1 MDLLIKGFL
10 LQSNL
15 KYADLGFQR
24 VRKGYARIV
33 NDVFQSFYIERLRGK
48 YMGSN
53 IYRIGFGVYP
63 LCMELKCCD
72 IGLYYLEHLSSDFNT
87 AYAGWL
93 CDTKRETSISS
104 CLQAIFEI
112 MDNDLIPMFQRADR
126 CETALQA
133 LIHLDEQLYYHR
145 QRMSMHN
152 SVGGT
157 ERPWQIDS
165 MFRSE
170 KYYMALR
177 NGNWKY
183 ADEYLALNIS
193 HNESVFDPNASVR
206 QPLVVVENVTKSLK
220 KWREERARLLA
231 GDHLFFEQM
240 LQHNE
245 GKTRENLYRDSKG
258 KIT

>member
-1 MDLLIKGFL
+1 
-10 LQSNL
+10 
-15 KYADLGFQR
+15 
-24 VRKGYARIV
+24 
-33 NDVFQSFYIERLRGK
+33 
-48 YMGSN
+48 
-53 IYRIGFGVYP
+53 
-63 LCMELKCCD
+63 
-72 IGLYYLEHLSSDFNT
+72 
-87 AYAGWL
+87 
-93 CDTKRETSISS
+93 
-104 CLQAIFEI
+104 
-112 MDNDLIPMFQRADR
+112 
-126 CETALQA
+126 
-133 LIHLDEQLYYHR
+133 
-145 QRMSMHN
+145 MHN